1 MQPQTPLILGSVSK
15 SVTALAAM
23 QLVDAGKLDLDAPV
37 QKYLPRFQLTD
48 ADAAR
53 ALTVRMLLNQTSG
66 LPTGQGREILVDA
79 TRSLEDVVYSLRNL
93 RPARPPGQA
102 YEYSNL
108 NYSVL
113 GLIIQTVSG
122 EPYGQYMQE
131 NVFGPLQM
139 RHSYASLTEAQKDLP
154 AEGHQTWFGLP
165 VVSRAPA
172 VPSALPGGYL
182 VSTAE
187 DMSHFLIAQLNAGRY
202 SDTAVVSGQAIDL
215 MHQPAAKVNATEGYG
230 MGWAAVT
237 IDGAPALYHDG
248 QVADFTSELVL
259 LPGTKIGVVMLFN
272 VQHQLLSG
280 AARRIAL
287 GVVALMQG
295 RMAPAGGNPWLGL
308 QLAALATILLL
319 AWSLESLRRWP
330 ALVRST
336 RRGARMLA
344 IAVVVFQAV
353 IAAAVGFGCPA
364 VTGVSWGVVQLFA
377 PDIARLLEA
386 VVIVNAIGSLA
397 RSIIAV
403 NLWRKR
409 EPSWKSS
416 HASSAPTTD

>member
-1 MQPQTPLILGSVSK
+1 
-15 SVTALAAM
+15 
-23 QLVDAGKLDLDAPV
+23 
-37 QKYLPRFQLTD
+37 
-48 ADAAR
+48 
-53 ALTVRMLLNQTSG
+53 
-66 LPTGQGREILVDA
+66 
-79 TRSLEDVVYSLRNL
+79 
-93 RPARPPGQA
+93 
-102 YEYSNL
+102 
-108 NYSVL
+108 
-113 GLIIQTVSG
+113 
-122 EPYGQYMQE
+122 
-131 NVFGPLQM
+131 
-139 RHSYASLTEAQKDLP
+139 
-154 AEGHQTWFGLP
+154 
-165 VVSRAPA
+165 
-172 VPSALPGGYL
+172 
-182 VSTAE
+182 
-187 DMSHFLIAQLNAGRY
+187 
-202 SDTAVVSGQAIDL
+202 
-215 MHQPAAKVNATEGYG
+215 

-237 IDGAPALYHDG
+237 IDGAPAFYHDG
-248 QVADFTSELVL
+248 QVADFTSEMVL

-295 RMAPAGGNPWLGL
+295 RMPPAGGNPWLGL
-308 QLAALATILLL
+308 QLAALAAILLL

-344 IAVVVFQAV
+344 IALVVFQAV
-353 IAAAVGFGCPA
+353 VAVAVGFGCPA

-409 EPSWKSS
+409 ETSWKRS
-416 HASSAPTTD
+416 HTSSAPTTD